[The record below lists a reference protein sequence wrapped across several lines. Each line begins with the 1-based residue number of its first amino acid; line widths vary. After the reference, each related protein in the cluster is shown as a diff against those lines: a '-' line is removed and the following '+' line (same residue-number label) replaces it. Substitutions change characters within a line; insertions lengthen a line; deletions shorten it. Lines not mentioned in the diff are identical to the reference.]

1 MLVDIRD
8 RPDSQATYVAEDNII
23 LLDAVE
29 VSTVTVVYNSLCTYV
44 CCTYVQY
51 VYIVMCEYKD
61 LRTCVCVCV
70 CVCLL

>member
-61 LRTCVCVCV
+61 LRTCVCVC
-70 CVCLL
+70 LL

>member
-29 VSTVTVVYNSLCTYV
+29 VSTVTVVHVQFFMYLCMLYICTVCIYSYV
-44 CCTYVQY
+44 
-51 VYIVMCEYKD
+51 
-61 LRTCVCVCV
+61 
-70 CVCLL
+70 